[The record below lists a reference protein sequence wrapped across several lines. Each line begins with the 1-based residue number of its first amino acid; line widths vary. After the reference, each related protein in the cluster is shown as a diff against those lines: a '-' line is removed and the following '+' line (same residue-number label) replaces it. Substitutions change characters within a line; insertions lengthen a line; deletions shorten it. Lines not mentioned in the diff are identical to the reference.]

1 MTTIFVDFNDVAR
14 PGCVVVRARM
24 QPSGELPSL
33 KAGSHVLLKE
43 YGNDETY
50 AAVVFRDTK
59 TGAWLADLDAMA
71 KTSETREGLAVAG
84 K

>member
-1 MTTIFVDFNDVAR
+1 MTTIFVDFNDLAR

-43 YGNDETY
+43 YGDDEAY
-50 AAVVFRDTK
+50 EAVLARDPK
-59 TGAWLADLDAMA
+59 SGLWLADLDASQKHS
-71 KTSETREGLAVAG
+71 KTSGGLAVAG
-84 K
+84 